1 MEDESFRLE
10 HKIPRT
16 PLCYLTANQSEG
28 SHTPYSLPPK
38 AYKIFCLK
46 TIEKFRGFEH
56 EPPNLFACCWC
67 LDAKLCSILC
77 DPMDSSPQGSSV
89 HGTFQ
94 ARILGEGFPFFSPG
108 DLPGPGIK
116 SVSPALAGALL
127 TTEPPRKPSLC
138 LALQ

>member
-56 EPPNLFACCWC
+56 EPPIFLAWPCKEHF
-67 LDAKLCSILC
+67 L
-77 DPMDSSPQGSSV
+77 
-89 HGTFQ
+89 
-94 ARILGEGFPFFSPG
+94 
-108 DLPGPGIK
+108 
-116 SVSPALAGALL
+116 ALNSDVLVYMA
-127 TTEPPRKPSLC
+127 SLC
-138 LALQ
+138 HGHMNLRLVTRGDTKVGS